1 MTAQIP
7 LNLRPDRQP
16 DFSNF
21 HVSPGNLAAV
31 NMLRARDRWTSPV
44 LLLLG
49 PNGSGKTHLG
59 EAWKRRDGGEF
70 LDDAHWLDETIL
82 FDAYNR
88 ALAGQSAGLVLAS
101 HLPPTQWNVTLPDL
115 KSRLNA
121 TPTVTLTEHD
131 EDTLEP
137 ILREL
142 FAQAGRTVSADVVI
156 FILKQTERSV
166 DVLRDLVQELDIA
179 AGAKKAD
186 LTKNFVSKYLKQR
199 SELDAFPGPIE

>member
-1 MTAQIP
+1 MTQIP

-31 NMLRARDRWTSPV
+31 NMLRARERWTSPV

-49 PNGSGKTHLG
+49 PSGSGKTHLG
-59 EAWKRRDGGEF
+59 EAWQNRYEGEF
-70 LDDAHWLDETIL
+70 LDDAHWIDERL
-82 FDAYNR
+82 VFDAFNR

-101 HLPPTQWNVTLPDL
+101 HLPPTEWNVTLPDL

-121 TPTVTLTEHD
+121 APTFTLAEHD
-131 EDTLEP
+131 EASLEP
-137 ILREL
+137 ILREI
-142 FAQAGRTVSADVVI
+142 FTQAGREVKSDVVA
-156 FILKQTERSV
+156 FILKHTERSV
-166 DVLRDLVQELDIA
+166 ETLRELVHELDIA
-179 AGAKKAD
+179 AGSKKAD

-199 SELDAFPGPIE
+199 SERDPLSGPVK